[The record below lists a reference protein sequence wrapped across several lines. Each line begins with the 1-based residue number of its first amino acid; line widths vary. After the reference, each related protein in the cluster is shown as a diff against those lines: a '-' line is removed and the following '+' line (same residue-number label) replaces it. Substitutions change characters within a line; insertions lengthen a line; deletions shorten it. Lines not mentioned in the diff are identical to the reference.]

1 VLGAEGSVLGA
12 IDAVLGAKGS
22 VLGAKESV
30 LGVEKSVL
38 VGGSHACWWVGRVL
52 VGAGGAVSRAQ
63 MRCWE
68 PSGVCWG
75 PRSILLTGQHRP
87 CKQGRCQTDRRCV
100 GKGVGPRDQCRRYG
114 RWSPH
119 LAGATSEFEVHF
131 PVPALDPRFSGG
143 GPTLPWKVGLY
154 LSTLAM
160 VETRHALGPAPGA
173 TVKRTF
179 LLFGFERGKTV

>member
-1 VLGAEGSVLGA
+1 MLGAEGSVLGAKGSVLGAKGSVLGAEGSVLGA
-12 IDAVLGAKGS
+12 IDAVLGAKGN

-100 GKGVGPRDQCRRYG
+100 GKGVGPRDAAAVARAVSPERERRVAGACGSAFRCRR
-114 RWSPH
+114 
-119 LAGATSEFEVHF
+119 LT
-131 PVPALDPRFSGG
+131 PA
-143 GPTLPWKVGLY
+143 
-154 LSTLAM
+154 
-160 VETRHALGPAPGA
+160 
-173 TVKRTF
+173 
-179 LLFGFERGKTV
+179 